1 MVPASSR
8 SHHRRGASVNHES
21 KKKTIQ
27 IEINREATGNDNH
40 KQAMTKGQISASDK
54 ELLWRWLGGG
64 QETGRKSY
72 HYALMTVCPHTTH
85 ARGKKKKRGTGLST
99 NTHPCATSSII
110 ASPFLLFVSQ
120 KEKGHKVGVVRALTR
135 KKTKGVAQSISS
147 GERVKPEA
155 SPYCQ
160 HSAMEGKQEQGKGR

>member
-1 MVPASSR
+1 MEVTGRWAGDRKKKLSLR
-8 SHHRRGASVNHES
+8 SHDCVP
-21 KKKTIQ
+21 T
-27 IEINREATGNDNH
+27 
-40 KQAMTKGQISASDK
+40 
-54 ELLWRWLGGG
+54 
-64 QETGRKSY
+64 Y
-72 HYALMTVCPHTTH
+72 HPCK
-85 ARGKKKKRGTGLST
+85 GKKKKRGTGLST

-155 SPYCQ
+155 SPYRQ